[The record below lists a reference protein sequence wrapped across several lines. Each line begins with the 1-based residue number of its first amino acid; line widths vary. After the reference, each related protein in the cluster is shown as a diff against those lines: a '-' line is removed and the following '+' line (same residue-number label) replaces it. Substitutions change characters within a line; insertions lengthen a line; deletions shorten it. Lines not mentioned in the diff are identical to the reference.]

1 MSNKFKLGFKDLQ
14 QTIANRNYLWFFL
27 ALQEIKL
34 RYKRSVIGPLWITI
48 STGIFIFTL
57 GPLYGTIF
65 SKPVDVYIRY
75 FSASYIIWGM
85 LSSTIIDS
93 CVTFTSNEGFIKE
106 VRIPYNTYIFKNITK
121 NFLIFLHNIIIVFVV
136 MFFFPLTPNL
146 NFFLIIPGIILFF
159 INLYSLNTIIAI
171 ICTRYRDLSNI
182 VQVVLQMMFFLT
194 PILWEIDRTNG
205 LQKIAL
211 FNPLFH
217 MIDIVRAP
225 MLGIMP
231 FGMTYILISISAF
244 ILFIV
249 AMYLLNKKIN
259 SISLWL

>member
-1 MSNKFKLGFKDLQ
+1 
-14 QTIANRNYLWFFL
+14 
-27 ALQEIKL
+27 
-34 RYKRSVIGPLWITI
+34 
-48 STGIFIFTL
+48 
-57 GPLYGTIF
+57 
-65 SKPVDVYIRY
+65 
-75 FSASYIIWGM
+75 M
-85 LSSTIIDS
+85 LSATIIDS
-93 CVTFTSNEGFIKE
+93 SLTFTSHESFIKE

-121 NFLIFLHNIIIVFVV
+121 NFLIFLHNIIIVFIV

-159 INLYSLNTIIAI
+159 INLYSFNTIIAI
-171 ICTRYRDLSNI
+171 ICTRYRDLSNV
-182 VQVVLQMMFFLT
+182 VQVILQMMFFLT
-194 PILWEIDRTNG
+194 PILWEFDRTNG
-205 LQKIAL
+205 LQKVAL

-217 MIDIVRAP
+217 MVDIIRAP
-225 MLGIMP
+225 ILGIMP

>member
-1 MSNKFKLGFKDLQ
+1 MSDKFKHGFKDLQ
-14 QTIANRNYLWFFL
+14 QTISDRNYLWFYL
-27 ALQEIKL
+27 ALQDIKL

-48 STGIFIFTL
+48 STGIFILTL

-65 SKPVDVYIRY
+65 NKPVDVYIRY
-75 FSASYIIWGM
+75 FSASYIVWGM
-85 LSSTIIDS
+85 LSATIIDS
-93 CVTFTSNEGFIKE
+93 SLTFTSHESFIKE
-106 VRIPYNTYIFKNITK
+106 VRIPYNTYILKNITK

-146 NFFLIIPGIILFF
+146 NFFLVIPGAILFF

-182 VQVVLQMMFFLT
+182 VQVILQMMFFLT
-194 PILWEIDRTNG
+194 PILWEIDRNNG
-205 LQKIAL
+205 LQKVAL

-217 MIDIVRAP
+217 LVDIVRAP
-225 MLGIMP
+225 MLGLMP
-231 FGMTYILISISAF
+231 FGITYILTSLSAF
-244 ILFIV
+244 VLFIV
-249 AMYLLNKKIN
+249 AMFLLNKKIN